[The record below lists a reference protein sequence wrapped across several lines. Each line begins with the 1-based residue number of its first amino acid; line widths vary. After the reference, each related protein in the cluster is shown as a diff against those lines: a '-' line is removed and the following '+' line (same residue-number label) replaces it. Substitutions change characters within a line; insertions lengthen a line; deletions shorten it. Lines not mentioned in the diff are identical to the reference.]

1 MLVTS
6 GTYRQLEFLAL
17 GTWWVYTSGSSEGAD
32 VEASLVRIPS
42 SREEIFADEGIGRRA
57 KVSLMKFMRF
67 LSETGDPTEE
77 GFDGTTWEAVK
88 DQSLEELLKKDY
100 KLPESLQHSIAAL
113 AQHTG
118 TSGTLTV
125 ANALPS
131 IRRHLFS
138 IGVFG
143 PGFGYLIP
151 KWGGLSEIAQVGC
164 RAGAVGGS
172 VYVLGKGIKSIE
184 QAADT
189 TDDRRS
195 TSKVELGGGDAIT
208 VGWIA
213 GQVDDL
219 NQPLSLQQSD
229 ACETARVTSIVSSP
243 LSSLLPS
250 LGDGAP
256 PQAGAVVTFPAN
268 SIPGATAPIYL
279 IVHSSDTGECPKGQC
294 KSTANCVWCSHRP
307 FTVSVLAHLYDEQN
321 NCATFTELSCREQ
334 LHRLRN
340 LISPAIPLSAR
351 KCLSSCR
358 S

>member
-6 GTYRQLEFLAL
+6 HTYRQLEFLAL

-32 VEASLVRIPS
+32 AESNLVKIPS
-42 SREEIFADEGIGRRA
+42 SREEIFADGSIGRRA

-67 LSETGDPTEE
+67 LSETGDPTED
-77 GFDGTTWEAVK
+77 GFDSTTWEAVK
-88 DQSLEELLKKDY
+88 AKPLEELLKTDY

-113 AQHTG
+113 AQHTR

-125 ANALPS
+125 ADALPS

-143 PGFGYLIP
+143 PGFGYLVP
-151 KWGGLSEIAQVGC
+151 KWGGLSEIAQVAC

-172 VYVLGKGIKSIE
+172 VYVLGKGVKSIE
-184 QAADT
+184 PATDT
-189 TDDRRS
+189 GTEKTTSTTKIELDD
-195 TSKVELGGGDAIT
+195 GDVIS
-208 VGWIA
+208 VGWVA

-219 NQPLSLQQSD
+219 RQPASQPQGDTSK
-229 ACETARVTSIVSSP
+229 TAHVISIVSSP

-256 PQAGAVVTFPAN
+256 PQAGAVVAFPAN
-268 SIPGATAPIYL
+268 SVPGATAPIYL

-294 KSTANCVWCSHRP
+294 KSIMNLS
-307 FTVSVLAHLYDEQN
+307 TVSVIAHPYDEQN
-321 NCATFTELSCREQ
+321 NCATFTELPCRDQ

-340 LISPAIPLSAR
+340 LIP
-351 KCLSSCR
+351 
-358 S
+358 